1 MQPARLKG
9 QKLYLGTRGKIT
21 MRMVKLWTRAV
32 ERLQD
37 LSLEMQELG

>member
-9 QKLYLGTRGKIT
+9 QKLCLGTRGKIT
-21 MRMVKLWTRAV
+21 MKTVKLWTRAV

-37 LSLEMQELG
+37 LSLEIQELG